1 MTETNVR
8 WRESVPPGGCD
19 THADNLNR
27 LAARLTD
34 FRLCGREAD
43 EDKAGQHV
51 SSEAVSEYKRLD
63 EAARSCSAP
72 RRGFR
77 RRLPCFDERA
87 KGLLINNLVTFS
99 DASCSE
105 LWCSSIPHES
115 HEEIC

>member
-1 MTETNVR
+1 MPAGIRRAAMIARDRNQRSV
-8 WRESVPPGGCD
+8 RESVPPGGCD

-87 KGLLINNLVTFS
+87 NNGPFPR
-99 DASCSE
+99 ASYALGGE
-105 LWCSSIPHES
+105 L
-115 HEEIC
+115 